1 MVYSFLTGSDITVV
15 VSLPLFYLIRG
26 RLTITDRKKLKMEV
40 KMEPKVVLKTAKMR
54 ITKKEMNDEILEPLA
69 VQGFTGN
76 KKDTIG

>member
-1 MVYSFLTGSDITVV
+1 
-15 VSLPLFYLIRG
+15 
-26 RLTITDRKKLKMEV
+26 MEV
-40 KMEPKVVLKTAKMR
+40 KLAPKVVLKTANMR